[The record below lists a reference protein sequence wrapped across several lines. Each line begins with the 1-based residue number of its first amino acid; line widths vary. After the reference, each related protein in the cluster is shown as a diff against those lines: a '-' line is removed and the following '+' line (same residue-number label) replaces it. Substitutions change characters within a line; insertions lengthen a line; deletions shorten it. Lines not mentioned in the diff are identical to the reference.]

1 MNTFGFQELLVVAV
15 VALIVFGPDRL
26 PELARRAGELVA
38 KFRQETA
45 RSVDELK
52 RAADIGDL
60 DRELRGL
67 ARDVRDVKS
76 NVGRAIA
83 APAAGSTRTP
93 AGSSPATARAAD
105 VPAPVDLEA
114 T

>member
-1 MNTFGFQELLVVAV
+1 MNTFGFQELLVIAV
-15 VALIVFGPDRL
+15 VALLVFGPERL
-26 PELARRAGELVA
+26 PELARRSGEFIA
-38 KFRQETA
+38 RFRAETA

-67 ARDVRDVKS
+67 ARDVRDVKGS
-76 NVGRAIA
+76 VGRAVRNE
-83 APAAGSTRTP
+83 AGSVNQPRP
-93 AGSSPATARAAD
+93 ADR
-105 VPAPVDLEA
+105 PAPVDHEA